1 MLAILLTSW
10 VSQLL
15 LVIAAI
21 ICLVWALY
29 TLFNEDAPKLMA
41 IVPAVLLILF
51 VWGFFFGQTHRF
63 IKTNQVMLVIDQ
75 KTGQPIEPI
84 RTSGVTNVPLWSSVQ
99 YAYPAQTVYQWCPVF
114 TPSSKGGASLKTTVC
129 FTADASKINWVSQF
143 KAFNGDEATIQ
154 AGWQNA
160 VQDSVAVAISGFD
173 PRDMTNKRADV
184 ETAIYTQTVT
194 ILAKFGFPLEMVGLK
209 DWRFESGDAQTAY
222 DQALLSQTQIDVANS
237 QQQAA
242 LIKAETQVLIA
253 EKQHQ
258 ACATAGMVSEMACLQ
273 YLWMTSGVNPS
284 TVILTVGGNNPNI
297 AIPVNT
303 PVSMPTPAPTP

>member
-1 MLAILLTSW
+1 MLDILLTSW

-15 LVIAAI
+15 LAIAAI
-21 ICLVWALY
+21 ICLIWALY
-29 TLFNEDAPKLMA
+29 TLINSDTSKWLA
-41 IVPAVLLILF
+41 ILPAILLVLS
-51 VWGFFFGQTHRF
+51 VWGFFYGQTHRF
-63 IKTNQVMLVIDQ
+63 VRTNQVMLVIDQ

-84 RTSGVTNVPLWSSVQ
+84 RTSGVTSVPLWSSIKFV
-99 YAYPAQTVYQWCPVF
+99 YPAQTVYQWCPVF

-129 FTADASKINWVSQF
+129 FTADASKINWISQF
-143 KAFNGDEATIQ
+143 KAFNGGEATIQ

-160 VQDSVAVAISGFD
+160 VQDSVAVAISAFD

-184 ETAIYTQTVT
+184 ETAIYEQTKP
-194 ILAKFGFPLEMVGLK
+194 ILGKFGFPLEMVGLK

-222 DQALLSQTQIDVANS
+222 DAALLSQTQIDVANS

-242 LIKAETQVLIA
+242 LIKAQTQVLIA

-273 YLWMTSGVNPS
+273 YLWMTGGANPS

-297 AIPVNT
+297 AVPVST
-303 PVSMPTPAPTP
+303 PVAMPTPVPTP